1 MVVSTP
7 AIVISKLKYKDND
20 LILKLLTR
28 ELGVCNFL
36 VRNPAGKKRNKIIN
50 YFQPLTILNIEFEN
64 RNKSNLNYLKDV
76 EIEYVFK
83 SIHFDIKKSVVVLFI
98 SEILNKILNFQE
110 KDELLFDF
118 ISDSFILF
126 DKKKSQNFHLFFLI
140 HLTKYFGL
148 FPQTDNIEGLYFD
161 LEQGVF
167 RFENPPKHYIAG
179 TNLDVFKRLLG
190 IKFDQL
196 NDISI
201 TNNMRRD
208 LIDDI
213 ITYYKYHFESFS
225 NLKSIDVIRKTLI

>member
-1 MVVSTP
+1 MVVSTS

-36 VRNPAGKKRNKIIN
+36 VRNPAGKKRNKTIN
-50 YFQPLTILNIEFEN
+50 YFQPLTILSIEFEN
-64 RNKSNLNYLKDV
+64 RNKSKLNYLKDI

-118 ISDSFILF
+118 IRDSFIFF
-126 DKKKSQNFHLFFLI
+126 DKNNFQNFHLFFLI

-148 FPQTDNIEGLYFD
+148 FPHNDNIDGLFFD

-167 RFENPPKHYIAG
+167 RDEKPPKHYISGA
-179 TNLDVFKRLLG
+179 NLDIFKRLLG

-196 NDISI
+196 NTINI
-201 TNNMRRD
+201 TNNLRRD

>member
-1 MVVSTP
+1 MVVSTS

-50 YFQPLTILNIEFEN
+50 YFQPLSILNIEFEN
-64 RNKSNLNYLKDV
+64 RNKSRLNYLKDI
-76 EIEYVFK
+76 EIKYLFK
-83 SIHFDIKKSVVVLFI
+83 SIHFDIKKSMVVLFI
-98 SEILNKILNFQE
+98 SEILSKILNFQE
-110 KDELLFDF
+110 KDKLLFDF
-118 ISDSFILF
+118 ISDSLVIF
-126 DKKKSQNFHLFFLI
+126 DKNNYQNFHLFFLI

-148 FPQTDNIEGLYFD
+148 FPQTDNIKGLYFD

-167 RFENPPKHYIAG
+167 SFEKPTKHYIAG
-179 TNLDVFKRLLG
+179 GKLDIFKKLLG
-190 IKFDQL
+190 IKFDHIVEI
-196 NDISI
+196 NI
-201 TNNMRRD
+201 TNSMRRD

-225 NLKSIDVIRKTLI
+225 NLKSINVIRKTLI

>member
-1 MVVSTP
+1 MEVSTS

-64 RNKSNLNYLKDV
+64 RNKSKLNYLKDV

-98 SEILNKILNFQE
+98 SEILNRILNFQE

-126 DKKKSQNFHLFFLI
+126 DKNKSKNFHLFFLI

-148 FPQTDNIEGLYFD
+148 FPQTDKIKALYFD

-167 RFENPPKHYIAG
+167 SVEKPPRHYITG
-179 TNLDVFKRLLG
+179 INLEVFKRLLG
-190 IKFDQL
+190 IKFDQI
-196 NDISI
+196 NDINI

-208 LIDDI
+208 LIDDV

>member
-36 VRNPAGKKRNKIIN
+36 VRNPAGKKRNKTIN
-50 YFQPLTILNIEFEN
+50 YFQPLTILSIEFEN
-64 RNKSNLNYLKDV
+64 RNKSKLNYLKDI

-118 ISDSFILF
+118 IRDSFIFF
-126 DKKKSQNFHLFFLI
+126 DKNNFQNFHLFFLI

-148 FPQTDNIEGLYFD
+148 FPQTDNIDGLFFD

-167 RFENPPKHYIAG
+167 IEEQPPKHYITGA
-179 TNLDVFKRLLG
+179 NLDIFKRLLG
-190 IKFDQL
+190 IKFDQI
-196 NDISI
+196 NNINI
-201 TNNMRRD
+201 TNNLRRD

>member
-1 MVVSTP
+1 MVVSTS

-64 RNKSNLNYLKDV
+64 RNKSKLNYLKDV

-98 SEILNKILNFQE
+98 SEILNRILNFQE

-126 DKKKSQNFHLFFLI
+126 DKNKSQNFHLFFLI
-140 HLTKYFGL
+140 RLTKYFGI
-148 FPQTDNIEGLYFD
+148 FPQTDNNKGLYFD

-167 RFENPPKHYIAG
+167 SFEKPPKHYITG
-179 TNLDVFKRLLG
+179 VNLDVFKKLLG
-190 IKFDQL
+190 IKFDRI
-196 NDISI
+196 NDINI

-208 LIDDI
+208 LIDNI
-213 ITYYKYHFESFS
+213 ITYYKYHFESFG

>member
-1 MVVSTP
+1 MVVSTS

-28 ELGVCNFL
+28 ELGICNFL

-64 RNKSNLNYLKDV
+64 RNKSKLNYLKDV

-98 SEILNKILNFQE
+98 AEILNKILNFQE
-110 KDELLFDF
+110 KDELLFDY
-118 ISDSFILF
+118 ISNSFIFF
-126 DKKKSQNFHLFFLI
+126 DKNNSQNFHLFFLI

-148 FPQTDNIEGLYFD
+148 FPQTENIDALYFD

-167 RFENPPKHYIAG
+167 TVDQPPKHYIAG
-179 TNLDVFKRLLG
+179 VNLDVFKKLLG
-190 IKFDQL
+190 IKFDNL
-196 NDISI
+196 NDINM

-213 ITYYKYHFESFS
+213 IAYYKYHFESFS

>member
-1 MVVSTP
+1 MIVSTS

-28 ELGVCNFL
+28 ELGICNFL

-64 RNKSNLNYLKDV
+64 RNKSKLNYLKDV

-98 SEILNKILNFQE
+98 AEILNKILNFQE
-110 KDELLFDF
+110 KDKLLFDY
-118 ISDSFILF
+118 IRNSFIFF
-126 DKKKSQNFHLFFLI
+126 DKNNSQNFHLFFLI
-140 HLTKYFGL
+140 HLTRYFGL
-148 FPQTDNIEGLYFD
+148 FPQTENIDALYFD

-167 RFENPPKHYIAG
+167 TDEQPPKHHIAG
-179 TNLDVFKRLLG
+179 INLDVFKKLLG
-190 IKFDQL
+190 IKFDNL
-196 NDISI
+196 NDINI

-213 ITYYKYHFESFS
+213 IAYYKYHFESFS

>member
-1 MVVSTP
+1 MVVSTS
-7 AIVISKLKYKDND
+7 AIVISKLKYRDND

-28 ELGVCNFL
+28 ELGVCSFL

-50 YFQPLTILNIEFEN
+50 YFQPLSILNIEFEN

-76 EIEYVFK
+76 EIKYLFK

-98 SEILNKILNFQE
+98 SEILSKILNFQE
-110 KDELLFDF
+110 KDELLFEF
-118 ISDSFILF
+118 ISDSLVFF
-126 DKKKSQNFHLFFLI
+126 DKNNSHNFHLIFLI

-167 RFENPPKHYIAG
+167 SFEKPPKHYITG
-179 TNLDVFKRLLG
+179 LNLDIFKRLLG
-190 IKFDQL
+190 IKFDHV
-196 NDISI
+196 NNINIS
-201 TNNMRRD
+201 NNMRRD

>member
-1 MVVSTP
+1 MVVSTS

-50 YFQPLTILNIEFEN
+50 YFKPLTILNIEFEN
-64 RNKSNLNYLKDV
+64 RNKSKLNYLKDV

-118 ISDSFILF
+118 VSDSFIFF
-126 DKKKSQNFHLFFLI
+126 DKNNSQNFHLFFLI
-140 HLTKYFGL
+140 HLTRYFGL
-148 FPQTDNIEGLYFD
+148 FPQTDNIDGLYFD

-167 RFENPPKHYIAG
+167 TVEQPVKYFITGA
-179 TNLDVFKRLLG
+179 NLDVFKKFLG
-190 IKFDQL
+190 IKFDEVNHINL
-196 NDISI
+196 

-213 ITYYKYHFESFS
+213 IAYYKYHFESFS

>member
-1 MVVSTP
+1 MVVSTS

-64 RNKSNLNYLKDV
+64 RNKSKLNYLKDV

-98 SEILNKILNFQE
+98 SEILNRILNFQE

-126 DKKKSQNFHLFFLI
+126 DKNKSQNFHLFFLI

-148 FPQTDNIEGLYFD
+148 FPQTDNIKGLYFD

-167 RFENPPKHYIAG
+167 SVEKPPKHYIGGA
-179 TNLDVFKRLLG
+179 NLDVFKKLLG
-190 IKFDQL
+190 IKFDQI
-196 NDISI
+196 NDINI

-213 ITYYKYHFESFS
+213 IAYYKYHFESFS

>member
-1 MVVSTP
+1 MVVSTS

-36 VRNPAGKKRNKIIN
+36 VRNPAGKKRNKTIN
-50 YFQPLTILNIEFEN
+50 YFQPLTILCIEFEN
-64 RNKSNLNYLKDV
+64 RNKSKLNYLKDV

-118 ISDSFILF
+118 IRDSFIFF
-126 DKKKSQNFHLFFLI
+126 DKNNFQNFHLFFLI

-148 FPQTDNIEGLYFD
+148 FPHTDNIDGLFFD

-167 RFENPPKHYIAG
+167 SDEKPTNHYISG
-179 TNLDVFKRLLG
+179 TNLDVFKRL
-190 IKFDQL
+190 
-196 NDISI
+196 
-201 TNNMRRD
+201 
-208 LIDDI
+208 
-213 ITYYKYHFESFS
+213 
-225 NLKSIDVIRKTLI
+225 

>member
-1 MVVSTP
+1 MVVSTS

-36 VRNPAGKKRNKIIN
+36 VRNPAGKKRNKTIN
-50 YFQPLTILNIEFEN
+50 YFQPLTILSIEFEN
-64 RNKSNLNYLKDV
+64 RNKSKLNYLKDI

-118 ISDSFILF
+118 IRDSFIFF
-126 DKKKSQNFHLFFLI
+126 DKNNFQNFHLFFLI

-148 FPQTDNIEGLYFD
+148 FPQTDNIDGLFFD

-167 RFENPPKHYIAG
+167 IEEQPPKHYITGA
-179 TNLDVFKRLLG
+179 NLDIFKRLLG
-190 IKFDQL
+190 IKFDQI
-196 NDISI
+196 NNINI
-201 TNNMRRD
+201 TNNLRRD

>member
-50 YFQPLTILNIEFEN
+50 YFQPLSILNIEFEN
-64 RNKSNLNYLKDV
+64 RNKSKLNYLKDV

-196 NDISI
+196 NDINI
-201 TNNMRRD
+201 TNHMRRD

>member
-1 MVVSTP
+1 MVVSTS

-64 RNKSNLNYLKDV
+64 RNKSKLNYLKDV

-98 SEILNKILNFQE
+98 SEILNRILNFQE

-126 DKKKSQNFHLFFLI
+126 DKNKSQNFHLFFLI
-140 HLTKYFGL
+140 RLTKYFGI
-148 FPQTDNIEGLYFD
+148 FPQTDNNKGLYFD

-167 RFENPPKHYIAG
+167 SVEKPPKHYITG
-179 TNLDVFKRLLG
+179 VNLDVFKKLLG
-190 IKFDQL
+190 IKFDRM
-196 NDISI
+196 NDINI

-208 LIDDI
+208 LIDNI
-213 ITYYKYHFESFS
+213 ITYYKYHFESFG

>member
-50 YFQPLTILNIEFEN
+50 YFKPLTILNIEFEN
-64 RNKSNLNYLKDV
+64 RNKSKLNYLKDV

-83 SIHFDIKKSVVVLFI
+83 SIHFEIKKSVVVLFI

-118 ISDSFILF
+118 VSESFIFF
-126 DKKKSQNFHLFFLI
+126 DKNNSQNFHLFFLI
-140 HLTKYFGL
+140 HLTRYFGL
-148 FPQTDNIEGLYFD
+148 FPQTDNIDSLYFD

-167 RFENPPKHYIAG
+167 TVEQPAKHFITGA
-179 TNLDVFKRLLG
+179 NLDVFKKLLG
-190 IKFDQL
+190 IKFDEINHINL
-196 NDISI
+196 
-201 TNNMRRD
+201 TNNIRRD

-213 ITYYKYHFESFS
+213 IAYYKYHFESFS

>member
-1 MVVSTP
+1 MVVSTS
-7 AIVISKLKYKDND
+7 AIVISKLKYRDND

-28 ELGVCNFL
+28 ELGVCSFL

-50 YFQPLTILNIEFEN
+50 YFQPLSILNIEFEN

-76 EIEYVFK
+76 EIKYLFK
-83 SIHFDIKKSVVVLFI
+83 SIHVDIKKSVVVLFI

-110 KDELLFDF
+110 KDELLFEF
-118 ISDSFILF
+118 ISDSLVFF
-126 DKKKSQNFHLFFLI
+126 DKNDSYNFHLIFLI
-140 HLTKYFGL
+140 HLTKYLGL

-167 RFENPPKHYIAG
+167 SFEKPPKHYITG
-179 TNLDVFKRLLG
+179 SNLDIFKRLLG
-190 IKFDQL
+190 IKFDHID
-196 NDISI
+196 NINIS
-201 TNNMRRD
+201 NNIRRD

>member
-1 MVVSTP
+1 MVVSTS

-64 RNKSNLNYLKDV
+64 RNKSKLNYFKDV
-76 EIEYVFK
+76 EIEYVFM
-83 SIHFDIKKSVVVLFI
+83 SFHFDIKKSVVVLFI
-98 SEILNKILNFQE
+98 SEILNRILNFQE

-126 DKKKSQNFHLFFLI
+126 DKNKSQNFHLFFLI
-140 HLTKYFGL
+140 RLTKYFGI
-148 FPQTDNIEGLYFD
+148 FPQTDNNKGLYFD

-167 RFENPPKHYIAG
+167 SVEKPPKHYITG
-179 TNLDVFKRLLG
+179 VNLDVFKMLLG
-190 IKFDQL
+190 IKFDRI
-196 NDISI
+196 NDINI

-208 LIDDI
+208 LIDNI
-213 ITYYKYHFESFS
+213 ITYYKYHFESFG

>member
-1 MVVSTP
+1 MVVSTS

-36 VRNPAGKKRNKIIN
+36 VRNPAGKKRNKTIN
-50 YFQPLTILNIEFEN
+50 YFQPLTILSIEFEN
-64 RNKSNLNYLKDV
+64 RNKSKLNYLKDI

-118 ISDSFILF
+118 IRDSFIFF
-126 DKKKSQNFHLFFLI
+126 DKNNFQNFHLFFLI

-148 FPQTDNIEGLYFD
+148 FPQTDNIDALFFD

-167 RFENPPKHYIAG
+167 IEEQPPKHYITGAS
-179 TNLDVFKRLLG
+179 LDIFKRLLG
-190 IKFDQL
+190 IKFDQI
-196 NDISI
+196 NDINI
-201 TNNMRRD
+201 TNNLRRD

>member
-1 MVVSTP
+1 MVVSTS

-50 YFQPLTILNIEFEN
+50 YFKPLTILNIEFEN
-64 RNKSNLNYLKDV
+64 RNKSKLNYLKDV

-83 SIHFDIKKSVVVLFI
+83 SIHFEIKKSVVVLFI

-118 ISDSFILF
+118 VSESFIFF
-126 DKKKSQNFHLFFLI
+126 DKNNSQNFHLFFLI
-140 HLTKYFGL
+140 HLTRYFGL
-148 FPQTDNIEGLYFD
+148 FPQTDNIDSLYFD

-167 RFENPPKHYIAG
+167 TVEQPAKHFITGA
-179 TNLDVFKRLLG
+179 NLDVFKKLLG
-190 IKFDQL
+190 IKFDEINHINL
-196 NDISI
+196 
-201 TNNMRRD
+201 TNNIRRD

-213 ITYYKYHFESFS
+213 IAYYKYHFESFS

>member
-1 MVVSTP
+1 MVVSTS

-28 ELGVCNFL
+28 ELGVCSFL
-36 VRNPAGKKRNKIIN
+36 VRNPAGKKRNKIIS
-50 YFQPLTILNIEFEN
+50 YFQPLSILNIEFEN

-76 EIEYVFK
+76 EIKYLFK
-83 SIHFDIKKSVVVLFI
+83 SIHVDIKKSVVVLFI

-110 KDELLFDF
+110 KDELLFEF
-118 ISDSFILF
+118 ISDSLVFF
-126 DKKKSQNFHLFFLI
+126 DKNNSHNFHLIFLI

-167 RFENPPKHYIAG
+167 SFEKPPKHYITG
-179 TNLDVFKRLLG
+179 SNLDIFKRLLG
-190 IKFDQL
+190 IKFDHID
-196 NDISI
+196 NINIS
-201 TNNMRRD
+201 NNIRRD

>member
-1 MVVSTP
+1 MVVSTS

-36 VRNPAGKKRNKIIN
+36 VRNPAGKKRNKTIN
-50 YFQPLTILNIEFEN
+50 YFQPLTILSIEFEN
-64 RNKSNLNYLKDV
+64 RNKSKLNYLKDV
-76 EIEYVFK
+76 EIEHVFK

-98 SEILNKILNFQE
+98 SEILNKILNFQQ
-110 KDELLFDF
+110 KDESLFDF
-118 ISDSFILF
+118 IRDSFIFF
-126 DKKKSQNFHLFFLI
+126 DKNNFQNFHLFFLI

-148 FPQTDNIEGLYFD
+148 FPHTDNIDGLFFD

-167 RFENPPKHYIAG
+167 SYEKPPNHYISG

-190 IKFDQL
+190 IKFDQV